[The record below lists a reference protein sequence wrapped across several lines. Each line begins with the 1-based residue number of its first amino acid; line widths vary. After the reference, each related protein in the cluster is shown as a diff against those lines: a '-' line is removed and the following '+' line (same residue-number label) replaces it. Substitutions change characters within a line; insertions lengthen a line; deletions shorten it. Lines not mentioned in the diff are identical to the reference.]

1 MSNNNSSSMHHNN
14 SKIKKEKIVI
24 ETGDKKPN
32 NNKNENFQSIE
43 ELHYFY
49 VDTLQRGK
57 NYAIQLDKCNK

>member
-1 MSNNNSSSMHHNN
+1 MILR
-14 SKIKKEKIVI
+14 KIKVRIVVI
-24 ETGDKKPN
+24 ETVDKKPN

-57 NYAIQLDKCNK
+57 NYAIKLDKCNN